1 MSKIILTKNSIDELV
16 IIPKFRIARNLYI
29 KSEPVVIDLA
39 NEYSAYNK
47 FDDAGK
53 ELFSREVLEYYTRLG
68 VVSASLELDGKVA
81 DHSDEVSEESANE
94 SSDDSESVDDNKPIR
109 QRRNKK

>member
-39 NEYSAYNK
+39 SEYSAYNK

-81 DHSDEVSEESANE
+81 DHSDEVGEESANE
-94 SSDDSESVDDNKPIR
+94 SSDDEPADGNKPTR
-109 QRRNKK
+109 QRRNKR

>member
-39 NEYSAYNK
+39 SEYSAYNK

-81 DHSDEVSEESANE
+81 DEESANE
-94 SSDDSESVDDNKPIR
+94 SSDDNESADDNKPTR